1 MEPTLQDL
9 TELHGHSA
17 IVWETMSEFENQI
30 LSEIIWRRKYQST
43 EWKVNND
50 VRCSTNLYW
59 MEYIQGCSMGKEV

>member
-9 TELHGHSA
+9 TEPHGPPDIMWA
-17 IVWETMSEFENQI
+17 TMSEFEIQV
-30 LSEIIWRRKYQST
+30 LSEIIWST